1 MTPRDLDPDTTVHA
15 ASDAPPPRRKRR
27 AALATQPVERP
38 QRSLFGEILDWML
51 APLLLLWPM
60 SIAITY
66 LIAQSIAN
74 QPFDRALED
83 SVTVLA
89 QQVADVDGHVV
100 ARLPV
105 SARDLLR
112 ADDIDNIYYQISSA
126 DGTFIEG
133 DADLP
138 PPPPDDDRANLD
150 TVQFRNDIL
159 HGTDVRIAYMQLD
172 LRRTAAQRAASGTPR
187 IAIVQVGETLEKRAQ
202 LANEII
208 KGVILPQ
215 FVILPVALGL
225 VWFALARGLS
235 PLSELQRR
243 IRARRPDDL
252 SPIDSGQVP
261 EEISPLVR
269 SLNEMLE
276 RLSQTIAIQKR
287 FIADAAHQ
295 MKTPLAGMRMQSE
308 LALRQD
314 DQVDVRR
321 SLEQL
326 AKSSETAT
334 RLVNQ
339 LLSLARAEN
348 QPSQAA
354 DMLPLEL
361 TELARAVV
369 QERVPVS
376 FTQRIDLGFEQ
387 PGHPI
392 MITGNA
398 MMLREMLGN
407 LLDNALHYTPQDG
420 SVTVRARVDEGGGL
434 AILEVEDTGPGIPEG
449 ERQHV
454 FERFYRVL
462 GTPATGSGL
471 GLAIVREI
479 ANQHNARV
487 DISHNPRSTDSHH
500 PGSLFRVSF
509 QLTPRTPYLDDAG

>member
-1 MTPRDLDPDTTVHA
+1 MPGAATPRK
-15 ASDAPPPRRKRR
+15 KRR
-27 AALATQPVERP
+27 AAIATQPEERI

-89 QQVADVDGHVV
+89 QQVSELNGKVV

-112 ADDIDNIYYQISSA
+112 ADDVDNIYYKIS
-126 DGTFIEG
+126 GPRGEFVEG
-133 DADLP
+133 DNDMSL
-138 PPPPDDDRANLD
+138 PPPDDDKQNIG

-159 HGTDVRIAYMQLD
+159 HGSDVRIAYVQVD
-172 LRRTAAQRAASGTPR
+172 LRRTQAQRMAAPNTPKL
-187 IAIVQVGETLEKRAQ
+187 ATVQVGETLEKRAQ

-215 FVILPVALGL
+215 FIILPVALAL
-225 VWFALARGLS
+225 VWFALSRGLS
-235 PLSELQRR
+235 PLSELQQR

-252 SPIDSGQVP
+252 SPIDSRQVP

-269 SLNEMLE
+269 SLNDMLT
-276 RLSQTIAIQKR
+276 RLSQTIVIQKR

-308 LALRQD
+308 LALRQSD
-314 DQVDVRR
+314 PVDVRR

-326 AKSSETAT
+326 AKSSESAT

-348 QPSQAA
+348 Q
-354 DMLPLEL
+354 LPQISSFVPIEL
-361 TELARAVV
+361 SELARNVV
-369 QERVPVS
+369 QDWVQMS

-392 MITGNA
+392 MISGNPL
-398 MMLREMLGN
+398 MLREMLSN
-407 LLDNALHYTPQDG
+407 LLDNALHYTPPEG
-420 SVTVRARVDEGGGL
+420 SVTVRARSDEAAGL
-434 AILEVEDTGPGIPEG
+434 AILEVEDTGPGIAVS

-454 FERFYRVL
+454 FERFYRIL
-462 GTPATGSGL
+462 GTPSSGSGL

-479 ANQHNARV
+479 AQQHHAEV
-487 DISHNPRSTDSHH
+487 ELSHNPHCEDPKH
-500 PGSLFRVSF
+500 PGCLFRVTL
-509 QLTPRTPYLDDAG
+509 QLTARTNFIDDIG